1 MGEGTAS
8 VCWDT
13 IDKVQNQIIVIR
25 IRVVFEYASVLVQN
39 PDVTIVIHMNIAQ
52 VREMLEG
59 VFIILQLVVDVLLA
73 VVSVHSF
80 VREEP
85 HISFGVLFNGDD
97 SSAAQSVFFVQITVK
112 LGRGCNNSPY
122 D

>member
-1 MGEGTAS
+1 
-8 VCWDT
+8 
-13 IDKVQNQIIVIR
+13 
-25 IRVVFEYASVLVQN
+25 
-39 PDVTIVIHMNIAQ
+39 
-52 VREMLEG
+52 MLEG

-85 HISFGVLFNGDD
+85 HIFFGVLFNGDD

-122 D
+122 G